1 MRRVAM
7 RREINIALEDRIV
20 WLNCFGKQKQ
30 FFDEKMVLIMRFSPK
45 KNLRI

>member
-7 RREINIALEDRIV
+7 MREINIALEDRIL

-30 FFDEKMVLIMRFSPK
+30 FFDEKMVLIIRFSPK
-45 KNLRI
+45 KKI